1 MQYGK
6 IENGNLV
13 RFQSIQ
19 YDNGGVTYNPTHEM
33 WLENGYFPIIENR
46 PAEMEG
52 FWISESFE
60 LVGNEIVASY
70 QFNAV
75 EVSNGVY

>member
-1 MQYGK
+1 MQYGR
-6 IENGNLV
+6 IINGNVIRFQNIIFENGG
-13 RFQSIQ
+13 F
-19 YDNGGVTYNPTHEM
+19 NGSPDHTA

-60 LVGNEIVASY
+60 MVGNEIVASY
-70 QFNAV
+70 SFNAV
-75 EVSNGVY
+75 EVSNGLY